1 MRGTWLGNESIPG
14 EAGAC
19 TGCHEN
25 SQMGATSMNM
35 KQKCTSHVPFAGCAE
50 LVRAWKEG
58 TTKLEFSFTGTTL
71 HRAVRFVER
80 RWLRSEA
87 DRTGNIR

>member
-1 MRGTWLGNESIPG
+1 MGNESIPG